1 MNEKHGMVGWLR
13 SLTSNI
19 LTWVQ
24 IPADAISSP
33 WPRLDLVPGP
43 RPGPPH
49 ASSRGAPLPRSGADH
64 PTRGRCLEPGGSPAL
79 PGARGTTSS
88 TSPRTTH
95 ALEAGASSWG
105 GSPALPGA
113 RSSTSSTSSRTAQL
127 EEMPRAGQLTSDR
140 LELGSASAQG
150 DSSWGGPRRTTPA
163 RGASSWALFWLGGLT
178 TLS

>member
-1 MNEKHGMVGWLR
+1 MNKKHEMVEWLM

-24 IPADAISSP
+24 IPADAISPHDRAST
-33 WPRLDLVPGP
+33 WSRDPGP
-43 RPGPPH
+43 GRPTQ
-49 ASSRGAPLPRSGADH
+49 ARGAHHR
-64 PTRGRCLEPGGSPAL
+64 
-79 PGARGTTSS
+79 ARGTASS
-88 TSPRTTH
+88 TSPGSARGSRH
-95 ALEAGASSWG
+95 YLEPPARGPPMHCLEHQPADPRLEAGASSWG

-113 RSSTSSTSSRTAQL
+113 RGSASTTSSRTAQL
-127 EEMPRAGQLTSDR
+127 ELGQLTSDR
-140 LELGSASAQG
+140 LELGSAPAQG